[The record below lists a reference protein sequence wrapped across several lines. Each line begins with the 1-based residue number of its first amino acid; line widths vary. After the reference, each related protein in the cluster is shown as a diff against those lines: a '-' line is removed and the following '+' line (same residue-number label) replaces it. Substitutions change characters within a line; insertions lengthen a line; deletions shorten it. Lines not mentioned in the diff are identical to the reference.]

1 MIAKSLLTASDFT
14 MVRAALV
21 RQLGSTDL
29 AVILTRVAWRCE
41 AQEDGWW
48 EANHKQIA
56 NETGL
61 SEDCVQ
67 RGLMKL
73 RQAGHLVAEQRSGGY
88 NRTMS
93 YRVESGDVSDSSIP
107 QNCGV
112 DSAEVRNVLISKT
125 TKTPVVDEVVN
136 SPRSCERSQLDIN
149 REQQREKLRRPP
161 RGKAKWV
168 PHDTTIEEIL
178 DIATVMDAAE
188 HLLHYR
194 VRCSELGK
202 KPNDTE
208 WIRWFIRDQQNL
220 VAANKLAASA
230 RESETSD
237 DGTPLSWK
245 N

>member
-136 SPRSCERSQLDIN
+136 SPSCERSQLEPWKTARGHNLPRSWTPSDEYLE
-149 REQQREKLRRPP
+149 RAWTYLKVWGLYEYVDHYLLRLRAIGN
-161 RGKAKWV
+161 GKAKPSNEQFLSWLIK
-168 PHDTTIEEIL
+168 DERDAQSKERL
-178 DIATVMDAAE
+178 D
-188 HLLHYR
+188 
-194 VRCSELGK
+194 
-202 KPNDTE
+202 
-208 WIRWFIRDQQNL
+208 RDRGQ
-220 VAANKLAASA
+220 
-230 RESETSD
+230 SETSD